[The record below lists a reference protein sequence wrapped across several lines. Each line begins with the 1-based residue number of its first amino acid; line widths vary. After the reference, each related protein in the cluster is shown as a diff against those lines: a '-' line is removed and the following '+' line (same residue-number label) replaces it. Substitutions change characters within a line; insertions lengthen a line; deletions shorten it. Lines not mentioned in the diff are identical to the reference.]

1 VSAAADLV
9 RDPQAWDQAVLASG
23 GHFLQSWRWGAFKSK
38 FGWDVVRIAA
48 KDGAD
53 MAVAQMLI
61 RRKAGVSVG
70 YLPRGP
76 VHPSREAGIRLWQA
90 IGREARRQRALFVIV
105 EVNEELPAGLAEVVR
120 LTEGPAHIQPAR
132 TVKVPLLD
140 DESLLKQMHQK
151 TRYNVRLAQRR
162 GVTVRRSEHD
172 SAGVDAFYAL
182 MQDTAQRNDFGVHER
197 RYYDEFLRTFGDDA
211 ALLFAEIDGK
221 PVAGVIAVTFGN
233 EAIYMYGASSTKD
246 RAHGAGFYI
255 QYEAMRWAREKGCT
269 VYDLWGIPAVDPS
282 STHVDGGDRIAGTS
296 GSDWRGLYEF
306 KTRFGGQIVSYPEP
320 LERIYVPGLANLA
333 KRIYPIGGSE

>member
-1 VSAAADLV
+1 MSSATDLN
-9 RDPQAWDQAVLASG
+9 RDPAAWNQAVLANG
-23 GHFLQSWRWGAFKSK
+23 GHFLQSWGWGEFKRK
-38 FGWDVVRIAA
+38 FGWDVTRITAG
-48 KDGAD
+48 DGPAPT
-53 MAVAQMLI
+53 VAQMLI
-61 RRKAGVSVG
+61 RRKAGASVG
-70 YLPRGP
+70 YIPRGP
-76 VHPSREAGIRLWQA
+76 VPEPRADGIMLWQA

-105 EVNEELPAGLAEVVR
+105 ELNEDMPVGLEQAAR
-120 LTEGPAHIQPAR
+120 LTSGPAHIQPAR

-162 GVTVRRSEHD
+162 GVTVRRAAHD

-197 RYYDEFLRTFGDDA
+197 RYYDEFLRTFGDNA
-211 ALLFAEIDGK
+211 ALLFAEIEGR
-221 PVAGVIAVTFGN
+221 PVAGVIAVSFGD

-246 RAHGAGFYI
+246 RAHGAGFFI
-255 QYEAMRWAREKGCT
+255 QYEAMRWAREQGCK

-282 STHVDGGDRIAGTS
+282 TTHVDGGDAIAGTS

-306 KTRFGGQIVSYPEP
+306 KTRFGGQIVSYPAP
-320 LERIYVPGLANLA
+320 LERIYVPGLAHLA